1 MPKIPAAVED
11 FRELARQRLPRF
23 LFDYID
29 GGATEEQTLKANEEA
44 WKQVHPR
51 QRVLRN
57 VEDTSTNTTLLGES
71 YSLPV
76 VCAPVG
82 LAGMMATRG
91 EVQGIKAANQVQ
103 VPFTLSTVG
112 ICTLEEVNSAATTPC
127 WFQLYMIRDRER
139 IEKLLQKAW
148 NSGSRTLVFTVD
160 LPLPGMRHRDTRN
173 GLEATGFAGALV
185 KASQIISR
193 PGWIY
198 RVALKGQPLTFGNL
212 SDAVPNGKD
221 LDAFKAWVDSQFDPS
236 VTWEDIAWIRER
248 WQGKLI
254 LKGILDAEDAQKTVE
269 VGADGIVVSNHGG
282 RQLDGVHASAE
293 QLPSIVKAV
302 NGRLTVLV
310 DGGIRNGVDVFRA
323 LALGAD
329 GVMVGRPWI
338 YAVAAKGEAGLVQ
351 LLESWQKELRLA
363 MMLAGVTRVEE
374 ISREHLAELKN

>member
-1 MPKIPAAVED
+1 MRYLPATVD
-11 FRELARQRLPRF
+11 DYRELARKRLPRF

-29 GGATEEQTLKANEEA
+29 GGATEEQTLAANA
-44 WKQVHPR
+44 KGWQRIRPR
-51 QRVLRN
+51 QRVLKN
-57 VEDTSTNTTLLGES
+57 VEKASTTSSLFGENCT
-71 YSLPV
+71 LPV

-82 LAGMMATRG
+82 LAGMMAQRG
-91 EVQGIKAANQVQ
+91 EVQGVKAANRAQ

-112 ICTLEEVNSAATTPC
+112 ICTLDEVNQAASTPC
-127 WFQLYMIRDRER
+127 WFQLYMIRDRAR
-139 IEKLLQKAW
+139 IETLLQKAW
-148 NSGSRTLVFTVD
+148 DSGCRTLVFTVD

-173 GLEATGFAGALV
+173 GLDAKGFAGALV
-185 KASQIISR
+185 KTQQILSR

-198 RVALKGQPLTFGNL
+198 RVAIKGQPLTFGNL

-254 LKGILDAEDAQKTVE
+254 LKGILDAEDAKQAVA

-282 RQLDGVHASAE
+282 RQLDGVHSSAH
-293 QLPSIVKAV
+293 QLPSIVAAV
-302 NGRLTVLV
+302 AGQLTVLV
-310 DGGIRNGVDVFRA
+310 DGGVRNGVDVFRA

-338 YAVAAKGEAGLVQ
+338 FAVAGAGEDGLVA

-374 ISREHLAELKN
+374 ISSEHLA

>member
-1 MPKIPAAVED
+1 MPKLPATVDDYRA
-11 FRELARQRLPRF
+11 LARKRLPRF

-44 WKQVHPR
+44 WQQVHPR

-57 VEDTSTNTTLLGES
+57 VEETSTQTTLFGENCS
-71 YSLPV
+71 MPV

-91 EVQGIKAANQVQ
+91 EVQGIKAANRLQ

-112 ICTLEEVNSAATTPC
+112 ICTLEEVNNAASSPC
-127 WFQLYMIRDRER
+127 WFQLYMIRDRKR
-139 IEKLLQKAW
+139 IEQLLKKAW
-148 NSGSRTLVFTVD
+148 DSGSRTLVFTVD

-198 RVALKGQPLTFGNL
+198 RVAIKGQPLTFGNL
-212 SDAVPNGKD
+212 SDAVPNGKN
-221 LDAFKAWVDSQFDPS
+221 LDAFKAWVDNQFDPS
-236 VTWEDIAWIRER
+236 VTWEDIAWLREH
-248 WQGKLI
+248 WQGKLV
-254 LKGILDAEDAQKTVE
+254 LKGILDAEDAQKAVE

-293 QLPSIVKAV
+293 QLPSIVAAV
-302 NGRLTVLV
+302 NGQLTVLV

-329 GVMVGRPWI
+329 GVMIGRPWI
-338 YAVAAKGEAGLVQ
+338 FAVAAKGEAGLVQ

-363 MMLAGVTRVEE
+363 MMLAGVTHVKH
-374 ISREHLAELKN
+374 INQKHLAKTIT